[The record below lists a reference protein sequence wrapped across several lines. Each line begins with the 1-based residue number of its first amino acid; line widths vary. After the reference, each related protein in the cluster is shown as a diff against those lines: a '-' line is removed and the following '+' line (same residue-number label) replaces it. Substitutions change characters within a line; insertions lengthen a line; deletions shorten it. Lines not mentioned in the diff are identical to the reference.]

1 MQVKPRPFRRFPMRP
16 RTQQGFTL
24 IEVLIAILVLGF
36 GLLGF
41 ALLQTMNVRYVQSA
55 NFRTQATNLSYEL
68 LDQIRA
74 NRVGAAFYLGEY
86 TATTSNCSPPT
97 GKDIAKDTYMT
108 DWRCRM
114 GKSLGEGAKAK
125 VSRAGTLYTV
135 QVTWGDDRWKADA
148 ADTTFSA
155 STRL

>member
-1 MQVKPRPFRRFPMRP
+1 MQVKARPFRRSNTRP
-16 RTQQGFTL
+16 GAEQGFTL

-74 NRVGAAFYLGEY
+74 NRVGAAYYLGDY

-97 GKDIAKDTYMT
+97 GTKISKDTYMA

-114 GKSLGEGAKAK
+114 GKGLGDGATAK
-125 VSRAGTLYTV
+125 VSRNGTLYTV

-148 ADTTFSA
+148 GDTTFSA

>member
-1 MQVKPRPFRRFPMRP
+1 MTRAAHQRRRFSG
-16 RTQQGFTL
+16 RTQQGLTL

-74 NRVGAAFYLGEY
+74 NRVAAPLYVGDY
-86 TATTSNCSPPT
+86 TATTTKCAPPT
-97 GKDIAKDTYMT
+97 GTAIAKDTYMT
-108 DWRCRM
+108 DWRCRL
-114 GKSLGEGAKAK
+114 GKSLGAESKAS
-125 VSRAGTLYTV
+125 VTRNGNQYSV
-135 QVTWGDDRWKADA
+135 QVTWGDERWKADA
-148 ADTTFSA
+148 VDTTFTA